1 MEQVNMSKII
11 NYLTILGL
19 LILLSVFFLDNW
31 IRDWL
36 FPYSWGNVATM
47 LILPLLGTL
56 ILILSIYYKKLW
68 TGLFSIFLIMSFP
81 LIFGIDYYIFGP

>member
-19 LILLSVFFLDNW
+19 FILLSVFFLDNW

-56 ILILSIYYKKLW
+56 ILVLSIYCKNC
-68 TGLFSIFLIMSFP
+68 GLV
-81 LIFGIDYYIFGP
+81 

>member
-47 LILPLLGTL
+47 LISLCWVL
-56 ILILSIYYKKLW
+56 
-68 TGLFSIFLIMSFP
+68 
-81 LIFGIDYYIFGP
+81 

>member
-19 LILLSVFFLDNW
+19 LILLSAFFLDNW

-36 FPYSWGNVATM
+36 FLSSWGNVATM
-47 LILPLLGTL
+47 LISLCWVL
-56 ILILSIYYKKLW
+56 
-68 TGLFSIFLIMSFP
+68 
-81 LIFGIDYYIFGP
+81 